1 MSHKNWLS
9 YVAKLMLMAAII
21 GFAGWMTGHF
31 LLSLVIAAV
40 AYIAWHITNL
50 WRLYLWVNE
59 PDREVPQG
67 TGLWSDI
74 FDGINFMGIR
84 TRDQLSK
91 TRALSAGLKN
101 LTDAFPDAMLVVNQD
116 GVISWLNAAAAR
128 LLRYDI
134 SAIIGRPLTSH
145 LRDPEFAKWL
155 PIDPQAKNPL
165 DMPSPLQDG
174 RWLTARAA
182 TLNENDQLV
191 ILRDTTGFH
200 NVEQMRRDFVANISH
215 ELRTPLTV
223 LRGYLE
229 LLEDNP
235 SEDVSQSANR
245 MLGQALQMQRLLD
258 DLLELSRLQS
268 AELRGEDE
276 LVNVPA
282 MLNQLREQA
291 EDLSRGNHRIQC
303 SVDSQLFLS
312 GVGPDLESAFRN
324 LITNAVKY
332 TPRGGT
338 ISVTWERTAHGPR
351 LTVSDTGIG
360 IPGRDIPRVTERF
373 YRVGSDR
380 ARETGGTGLGLA
392 IVKHVL
398 NSHQAQLGITSELGL
413 GSEFT
418 CTFPDQRARQN
429 GNTAPNR

>member
-1 MSHKNWLS
+1 
-9 YVAKLMLMAAII
+9 
-21 GFAGWMTGHF
+21 
-31 LLSLVIAAV
+31 
-40 AYIAWHITNL
+40 
-50 WRLYLWVNE
+50 
-59 PDREVPQG
+59 
-67 TGLWSDI
+67 
-74 FDGINFMGIR
+74 
-84 TRDQLSK
+84 
-91 TRALSAGLKN
+91 
-101 LTDAFPDAMLVVNQD
+101 
-116 GVISWLNAAAAR
+116 
-128 LLRYDI
+128 
-134 SAIIGRPLTSH
+134 
-145 LRDPEFAKWL
+145 
-155 PIDPQAKNPL
+155 
-165 DMPSPLQDG
+165 
-174 RWLTARAA
+174 
-182 TLNENDQLV
+182 
-191 ILRDTTGFH
+191 
-200 NVEQMRRDFVANISH
+200 
-215 ELRTPLTV
+215 
-223 LRGYLE
+223 
-229 LLEDNP
+229 
-235 SEDVSQSANR
+235 
-245 MLGQALQMQRLLD
+245 
-258 DLLELSRLQS
+258 
-268 AELRGEDE
+268 
-276 LVNVPA
+276 VNVPA